1 MAKIELHFG
10 GPTTTDE
17 EISVENYA
25 YNWDVSIETAVIRQF
40 RFWINHLSSKKNN
53 DDDTFFELLLFIS
66 INQMLRLPKIT
77 AGTYRHRGFVLP
89 KMIIHGDCRF
99 DKETGQPI
107 FLKDWHININSEFFE
122 LCFYRH
128 SILKK
133 INQMRCQKNLLRIS
147 KIHTM
152 RNIFNTP
159 HIIWKVINCR
169 TQCCW
174 KRVSFSSRLGDIHT

>member
-53 DDDTFFELLLFIS
+53 DDDTFFELLLFIG

-89 KMIIHGDCRF
+89 KMIIHGDCGF
-99 DKETGQPI
+99 DKETSQSI
-107 FLKDWHININSEFFE
+107 FLNDSYINLIGGNFE
-122 LCFYRH
+122 DEIAYEYYEYQR
-128 SILKK
+128 SGPVTAPKGQTIY
-133 INQMRCQKNLLRIS
+133 LLGD
-147 KIHTM
+147 K
-152 RNIFNTP
+152 P
-159 HIIWKVINCR
+159 HIFDAGNFYEAKVN
-169 TQCCW
+169 
-174 KRVSFSSRLGDIHT
+174 